1 MLNNKF
7 SDILE
12 AVKGGKELYVPVSEH
27 SGFTAKNAVGGK
39 VAKAGLFDFL
49 SVAKFR
55 NRRQNPISPNQA
67 DYVNWVLYDRISF
80 AASAVVP
87 QLNKLFVTPIGTNS
101 KTKVDTNLEQV
112 SSLPAP
118 QWFNCTGFSI
128 YFNPNTAPIDLDNF
142 LNTEYMEFWVS
153 QKVYL
158 EGPLD
163 VFPQSGGLFGGT
175 SLGTMGAAA
184 TSYISNMTNGWPS
197 IHNMYDVRLPAGLPL
212 GRDQSGGDVVADGII
227 GITILQSQT
236 FNVQLKA
243 DGGGATMA
251 ATGAVPVAGIGLTVS
266 VRLHGILSRGVQ

>member
-1 MLNNKF
+1 MNNKF
-7 SDILE
+7 DSIMK
-12 AVKGGKELYVPVSEH
+12 AVRAGKELFVPVSEH
-27 SGFTAKNAVGGK
+27 SGLTAKTESGGR
-39 VAKAGLFDFL
+39 VARAGLFDFL
-49 SVAKFR
+49 RVAKYR
-55 NRRQNPISPNQA
+55 NRRMNPISPNQA

-80 AASAVVP
+80 AQASVVP
-87 QLNKLFVTPIGTNS
+87 NLVKLFVAPIGSGT

-118 QWFNCTGFSI
+118 QWFNCTGVSI

-163 VFPQSGGLFGGT
+163 VFPASGGLFGGT
-175 SLGTMGAAA
+175 ALGTMVAAA
-184 TSYISNMTNGWPS
+184 TSYISNFNNGWPS
-197 IHNMYDVRLPAGLPL
+197 THNMYDVRLPAGLPL

-236 FNVQLKA
+236 FNMQFKA

-251 ATGAVPVAGIGLTVS
+251 ATAAVPVGGIGLTVS
-266 VRLHGILSRGVQ
+266 GRLHGILSRGVQ